1 MSRSRPAG
9 AGTDRLERS
18 VLRWSDVARLGVT
31 GLASRPT
38 RAVLSALG
46 IAIGIAAMIAVI
58 GISTSSQAKLQSQLD
73 ALGTNL
79 LVASQGQ
86 SFFGDSVDLPLTAA
100 ASTGNVPG
108 VESVAA
114 TGTVEDV
121 HAYRSSAVPKG
132 RTNALTV
139 ATTTPDLLDVLGGRL
154 ASGTWFT
161 DGTAGYP
168 VVVLGSEAAERL
180 GVTGPGDHVLVGDV
194 VHVVA
199 GVLEPVAL
207 APEIDSSVLVGEAQG
222 AALQGEPVHPTSV
235 YVRADETDVEG
246 VRELVPRTVAP
257 ESPTDVSVSRP
268 SDALTAKQSADQA
281 FTGLLV
287 GLGSVALLVG
297 GIGVA
302 NTMVISVLER
312 RREIGLRRALG
323 AARRHVRRQ
332 FLAEALLLSL
342 LGGVGGVVLGVGV
355 TAVFAAANGWPVSV
369 PPLVLL
375 GGLVS
380 TIVIGALAGAWPAM
394 RAARIP
400 PTVALQG

>member
-1 MSRSRPAG
+1 
-9 AGTDRLERS
+9 
-18 VLRWSDVARLGVT
+18 
-31 GLASRPT
+31 
-38 RAVLSALG
+38 
-46 IAIGIAAMIAVI
+46 
-58 GISTSSQAKLQSQLD
+58 
-73 ALGTNL
+73 
-79 LVASQGQ
+79 
-86 SFFGDSVDLPLTAA
+86 VD
-100 ASTGNVPG
+100 G
-108 VESVAA
+108 VEQAAA
-114 TGTVEDV
+114 TGTLADV
-121 HAYRSSAVPKG
+121 HAYRSAAVPKG

-139 ATTTPDLLDVLGGRL
+139 ATTTPELLDVLGARL

-161 DGTAGYP
+161 DGTARYP

-194 VHVVA
+194 VHVVQ

-207 APEIDSSVLVGEAQG
+207 APEVDSSVLVGEAQG
-222 AALQGEPVHPTSV
+222 EALQGTPVHPTSV
-235 YVRADETDVEG
+235 YVRADEADVEG
-246 VRELVPRTVAP
+246 VRDLVPRTVAP

-268 SDALTAKQSADQA
+268 SDALTAKQAAGQA

-342 LGGVGGVVLGVGV
+342 LGGVCGVLLGVGV
-355 TAVFAAANGWPVSV
+355 TAVFALANGWPVAV
-369 PPLVLL
+369 PPLVLA
-375 GGLVS
+375 GGLGA
-380 TIVIGALAGAWPAM
+380 TLVIGALAGAWPAM